1 MRLVRGVMRF
11 RSFRSS
17 RAVSAA
23 AALAITALSAG
34 CAPASAGP
42 DAAPEKPNIVVED
55 FPTIDSAG
63 LYIAQ
68 MDGLFQQQ
76 GLNVTIRFAP
86 ASQLAVSSQ
95 LNGTS
100 DISSADYVTYI
111 DDELNENAH
120 LRIIGEASSLEP
132 HELSMFVGPHS
143 GIRSLTGLED
153 HTVAVTAPGDISTLL
168 VRALLAENG
177 VRSRFVNIQPGFP
190 LQNMAQELDSGLASA
205 APIPEPFASEGEQQY
220 GLQELTDVDQ
230 GATTNFPL
238 DGYAVTQA
246 WARKYPNTLAAFLR
260 ALRQGQEIADTNRSA
275 VETALEKFL
284 SISPETASVIALP
297 DYPLSVDPTQLQRVV
312 DAMVQFSLLP
322 RRDTSFKIT
331 RMTG

>member
-1 MRLVRGVMRF
+1 MRF
-11 RSFRSS
+11 RKFRSS
-17 RAVSAA
+17 KAVGAA
-23 AALAITALSAG
+23 AALAATALAAG
-34 CAPASAGP
+34 CAPANAGP
-42 DAAPEKPNIVVED
+42 VAAPEKPNIVVD
-55 FPTIDSAG
+55 DVPTIDSAG

-68 MDGLFQQQ
+68 MDGLFREQ

-86 ASQLAVSSQ
+86 AGQLAVSSQ

-111 DDELNENAH
+111 DDELYENSD

-132 HELSMFVGPHS
+132 HELSMFVGPYSHVK
-143 GIRSLTGLED
+143 SLAGLEGR
-153 HTVAVTAPGDISTLL
+153 TVAVTAPGDISTLL

-177 VRSRFVNIQPGFP
+177 VKSRLVNIQPGFP
-190 LQNMAQELDSGLASA
+190 LQNVAQELDAGRASA

-246 WARKYPNTLAAFLR
+246 WAQKYPNTLAAFLR
-260 ALRQGQEIADTNRSA
+260 ALREGQEIADTDRSA
-275 VETALEKFL
+275 VESAIEEFL
-284 SISPETASVIALP
+284 SINPQTASVIALP
-297 DYPLSVDPTQLQRVV
+297 DYPLSVDPTRLQRVP
-312 DAMVQFSLLP
+312 DAMIQFSLLP
-322 RRDTSFKIT
+322 RQYMSFKIT

>member
-1 MRLVRGVMRF
+1 MRF

-17 RAVSAA
+17 KAVSAA
-23 AALAITALSAG
+23 AAFAVTALSAG
-34 CAPASAGP
+34 CAPANAGP
-42 DAAPEKPNIVVED
+42 EAAPEKPNIVVED
-55 FPTIDSAG
+55 VPTIDSAG

-86 ASQLAVSSQ
+86 AAELAVSSE

-111 DDELNENAH
+111 DDELNENAD

-132 HELSMFVGPHS
+132 HELSMFVAPNS
-143 GIRSLTGLED
+143 YVRSLAGLEGQ
-153 HTVAVTAPGDISTLL
+153 TVAVTAPGDISTLL
-168 VRALLAENG
+168 VRALLTENG
-177 VRSRFVNIQPGFP
+177 VRSRLVNIQPGFP
-190 LQNMAQELDSGLASA
+190 LQNMASEVAAGEASA

-246 WARKYPNTLAAFLR
+246 WAQKYPNTLAAFLR
-260 ALRQGQEIADTNRSA
+260 ALQEGQEIADTDRSA
-275 VETALEKFL
+275 VEAAIEKYL
-284 SISPETASVIALP
+284 SINPETASVIALP
-297 DYPLSVDPTQLQRVV
+297 DYPLTVDPTQLQRVV
-312 DAMVQFSLLP
+312 NEMVQFTLLP
-322 RRDTSFKIT
+322 RRDASFKIT

>member
-1 MRLVRGVMRF
+1 MRF

-17 RAVSAA
+17 KAVGAA
-23 AALAITALSAG
+23 AALAATAMAAG
-34 CAPASAGP
+34 CAPANAGP
-42 DAAPEKPNIVVED
+42 MGAPEKPNIVVD
-55 FPTIDSAG
+55 AVPTIDSAG

-68 MDGLFQQQ
+68 MDGLFRQQ

-86 ASQLAVSSQ
+86 AGQLAVSST

-100 DISSADYVTYI
+100 DICSADYVTYI
-111 DDELNENAH
+111 DDELYEDAD
-120 LRIIGEASSLEP
+120 LRIISEASSLEP
-132 HELSMFVGPHS
+132 HELSMFVAPYS
-143 GIRSLTGLED
+143 DVKSLAGLEGR
-153 HTVAVTAPGDISTLL
+153 TVAVTAPGDISTLL

-177 VRSRFVNIQPGFP
+177 VRSRLVNIQPGFP
-190 LQNMAQELDSGLASA
+190 LQNVAAEVADGRADA

-246 WARKYPNTLAAFLR
+246 WAQQYPNTLAAFVR
-260 ALRQGQEIADTNRSA
+260 ALQQGQEIADTDRSA
-275 VETALEKFL
+275 VEAAIEKYL

-312 DAMVQFSLLP
+312 NEMVQFSLLP
-322 RRDTSFKIT
+322 RPDASFKIT

>member
-1 MRLVRGVMRF
+1 MRF

-17 RAVSAA
+17 AVAGAA
-23 AALAITALSAG
+23 AALAAAALAG
-34 CAPASAGP
+34 CAPANAGP
-42 DAAPEKPNIVVED
+42 EAAPEKPNIVVD
-55 FPTIDSAG
+55 DVPTIDSAG

-68 MDGLFQQQ
+68 MDGLFREQ

-111 DDELNENAH
+111 DDELYEHAD

-143 GIRSLTGLED
+143 HVKSLAGLEGR
-153 HTVAVTAPGDISTLL
+153 TVAVTAPGDISTLL

-177 VRSRFVNIQPGFP
+177 VRSRLVNIQPGFP
-190 LQNMAQELDSGLASA
+190 LQNVAQELDAGRASA

-246 WARKYPNTLAAFLR
+246 WAQKYPNTLAAFLR
-260 ALRQGQEIADTNRSA
+260 ALRQGQEIADTDRSA
-275 VETALEKFL
+275 VEAAIEKFL
-284 SISPETASVIALP
+284 SINPQTASVIALP
-297 DYPLSVDPTQLQRVV
+297 DYPLTVDPTRLQRVV

-322 RRDTSFKIT
+322 RQDMSLKIT
-331 RMTG
+331 QMTG